1 MYVRLLGENTDNAV
15 ALFVLLKNRLIL
27 YKIEVSGHLL
37 CVRLSPDTVVYRL
50 SNCCKCVLY

>member
-1 MYVRLLGENTDNAV
+1 MQVRLLGENTDNAV

-27 YKIEVSGHLL
+27 YKIEVSGYLL

-50 SNCCKCVLY
+50 NNC